1 MSDDGD
7 ETKKGFAPILEGKLF
22 YRIQGRGPWLVLVHG
37 AWTDSEWWRRAI
49 PILSTFYKTLCFD
62 LMGHG
67 KSTRMDGVYSI
78 KRFSDDLHQI
88 LSYFDITTP
97 VLIGWS
103 LGGMIAQ
110 QYCID
115 YPSGVS
121 SLVLISTRS
130 QKDSLM
136 KLKLRLFYYAVHFG
150 FLSFERVLQSQLRS
164 MFGRD
169 TPKEIT
175 EWAIDRILH
184 TSMYDFFQIADSF
197 VDFDLR
203 AKTKNIKMPTLIMVG
218 DKDRVVPKR
227 FSDRMHKEISC
238 SRLITFENC
247 DHTLIL
253 DRPEEMCHHI
263 LKFLKNFAKNSSI

>member
-1 MSDDGD
+1 MPNDGD
-7 ETKKGFAPILEGKLF
+7 ETREGFAPILEGKLF
-22 YRIQGRGPWLVLVHG
+22 YRLQGRGSWLVLVHG
-37 AWTDSEWWRRAI
+37 AWADSEWWRRAT

-62 LMGHG
+62 LIGHG

-88 LSYFDITTP
+88 LSYLDVTTP

-115 YPSGVS
+115 HPNDVS

-130 QKDSLM
+130 KKDSLM
-136 KLKLRLFYYAVHFG
+136 KLKLKLFHYAICFG
-150 FLSFERVLQSQLRS
+150 FLSFERVLQNQLRS

-169 TPKEIT
+169 TQKEIM
-175 EWAIDRILH
+175 EWAIDRILR
-184 TSMYDFFQIADSF
+184 TSTHDFFQIAKSF

-203 AKTKNIKMPTLIMVG
+203 AKTKNIKIPTLIIVG
-218 DKDRVVPKR
+218 EKDRVVPRR
-227 FSDRMHKEISC
+227 FSDRMHEEISC

-263 LKFLKNFAKNSSI
+263 LEFLKSLPKNPSI